1 MANRVYSW
9 DDPND
14 ALGNSEE
21 PPDATL
27 DPEWV
32 KNELIPL
39 LETAYGQ
46 QEAGHWEECVHEA
59 MRKVDSLVSVA
70 SFDMRKLC

>member
-1 MANRVYSW
+1 MANHVYSW
-9 DDPND
+9 DDPDD

-32 KNELIPL
+32 KNELIPF

-46 QEAGHWEECVHEA
+46 KEAGHWEERVQEA
-59 MRKVDSLVSVA
+59 MGNVDSLVSVA
-70 SFDMRKLC
+70 S